1 MSLTIPHGKIEI
13 IPLCE
18 TLKGEMVLV
27 VEGAKEIEKQDE
39 DVDIIAEIEKRLSQG
54 ASPKDAIKDVAKTFQ
69 LKKNE
74 VYDLYLK
81 HKA

>member
-1 MSLTIPHGKIEI
+1 
-13 IPLCE
+13 
-18 TLKGEMVLV
+18 MVLV
-27 VEGAKEIEKQDE
+27 VEGAKEIEEQNE

-54 ASPKDAIKDVAKTFQ
+54 ASSKDAIKDVAKTFQ